1 VFWDKLFKEI
11 SEKYPEIST
20 EQSHVDA
27 ISMFM
32 IQKPET
38 YDVIVASNLFGDILT
53 DLGSVLQGGLGFA
66 AGSNINP
73 EKEYPSMFEPVHG
86 SAPDIAGKGLAN
98 PIAMVWTVQMM
109 LEFLEETE
117 LSTKVMDSITEIL
130 KNKERLTK
138 DLGGKASTSEV
149 GDFICEVLEQLK

>member
-1 VFWDKLFKEI
+1 
-11 SEKYPEIST
+11 
-20 EQSHVDA
+20 
-27 ISMFM
+27 M
-32 IQKPET
+32 IQKPEIF
-38 YDVIVASNLFGDILT
+38 DVVVASNLFGDILT

-66 AGSNINP
+66 AGANINP

-117 LSTKVMDSITEIL
+117 LSTRVMDGINEIL

-149 GDFICEVLEQLK
+149 GDFICEMLEKQK